1 MCEEPWCKALAPDL
15 GCTVWD
21 PYKKKKKML
30 GGRKPL
36 PRSSGLVLVFGLFFT
51 SPVAQ
56 LFLSFDPC
64 CILLLP
70 AESQLTAVP
79 CWFPPAAF

>member
-1 MCEEPWCKALAPDL
+1 MRSLGAKPLPQTLAVLSGTPI
-15 GCTVWD
+15 
-21 PYKKKKKML
+21 KKML
-30 GGRKPL
+30 GGRKSL

-70 AESQLTAVP
+70 AESQLAAVP
-79 CWFPPAAF
+79 CWFPPAVF